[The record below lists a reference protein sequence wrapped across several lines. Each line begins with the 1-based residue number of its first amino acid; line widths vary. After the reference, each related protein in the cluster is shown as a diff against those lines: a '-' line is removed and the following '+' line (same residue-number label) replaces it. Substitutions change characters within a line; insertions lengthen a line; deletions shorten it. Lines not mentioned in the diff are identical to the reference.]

1 MDLIGFDCDNEM
13 FKLFKLNRINKLTQT
28 DNSYIV
34 QDIPSET
41 LNFNSF
47 YTNKIKGQI
56 IFDIIENDKLL
67 FLFDLTNED
76 YLIKPESIRLKIIK
90 KLNKSLHIYYV
101 IILLF

>member
-1 MDLIGFDCDNEM
+1 M

-34 QDIPSET
+34 QDIPSEA

-47 YTNKIKGQI
+47 YTNKMKVQI

-67 FLFDLTNED
+67 FLFDFTNED

-90 KLNKSLHIYYV
+90 KINKSLHIYYV